1 MSSYGNKDFSA
12 GNTLFPTSKLLGL
25 RPLAQCHHVANP
37 SKKAYSLHR
46 GRFPKDFGLIPSNSG
61 IPNTLF
67 LFPEIAYSEY
77 PLFIPR
83 IGLFQAGQMLNPS
96 MLLF

>member
-1 MSSYGNKDFSA
+1 M
-12 GNTLFPTSKLLGL
+12 P
-25 RPLAQCHHVANP
+25 
-37 SKKAYSLHR
+37 YSLHLST
-46 GRFPKDFGLIPSNSG
+46 FSSNFGLIPSNSG